1 MPSPMPSAAPA
12 RRTFFRGGRVGGDR
26 HRPDFA
32 HHADLPV
39 LDTADGAR
47 ITVEAGE
54 FGGERSPAAVYTPL
68 VGLEVVLPGAMRVTL
83 PVTEGYEYGV
93 ITADGPASDPT
104 STERRR
110 STPSSGAQPVDKE
123 RTLTVSKPLQGSA
136 VPALVGQRLDVAL
149 DRLQSA
155 GLKGDVQ
162 GGGLFGVLDESTWKV
177 VDQDPSPGARLSQ
190 GDTVRLDIDRA

>member
-1 MPSPMPSAAPA
+1 MTGPPEDERTRVQRRPLRA
-12 RRTFFRGGRVGGDR
+12 RRFGPLGMALAGAGGFLAG
-26 HRPDFA
+26 
-32 HHADLPV
+32 V
-39 LDTADGAR
+39 LLIAILG
-47 ITVEAGE
+47 
-54 FGGERSPAAVYTPL
+54 
-68 VGLEVVLPGAMRVTL
+68 
-83 PVTEGYEYGV
+83 
-93 ITADGPASDPT
+93 
-104 STERRR
+104 
-110 STPSSGAQPVDKE
+110 GAQPVYKE

-162 GGGLFGVLDESTWKV
+162 GGGLFGPIDESGWKI